1 MEIHQESARYPAARL
16 HGSQLQ
22 CWGHFGSVLI
32 RSSWSNF
39 LTESSRPQKK
49 PTEGVTSVPTNAAAA
64 AGGAMGGSRRDR
76 ATEGDGPAGGEIEN
90 AARMSQH
97 QDDLSDSTESGLGC
111 EKSSSDGQ
119 PSPDA
124 TASSKAKFHRYPFY
138 SPRFWHGM
146 RPKSWWSLLRMGRF
160 RIHPS
165 RLLMAVA
172 ISFATPFNT
181 ILALLQGLIFRRKLA
196 EAELHGP
203 PVFIVGHWRSGTTLL
218 HELMVRD
225 ERLSS
230 PSTFQCFAPCH
241 FLVTEWFFRR
251 FATWLLP
258 GKRPMDNMAAGWDR
272 PQEDEFALMN
282 LGQPS
287 PYRRIAFPNEPAVDM
302 DYLDFDGV
310 AEEGKQAWMTALR
323 SFLLKVSVETG
334 RPLII
339 KSPTHTGRVG
349 FLAREFPEAKFI
361 HITRDPRDLFPST
374 CRLWRGLDEV
384 QALQNPHHQQHEH
397 YVVECLRRMY
407 KAFHDQRDS
416 IDSSRIIDVRFEDLT
431 SNPVETLR
439 SIYETLRLSDFES
452 VESTIRDWAES
463 EHKTYQRNQHQ
474 LPPEKEAMILDEWQD
489 YFERYGYR

>member
-1 MEIHQESARYPAARL
+1 MPSPSNVDPSVGDEHDPLHRHPAA
-16 HGSQLQ
+16 
-22 CWGHFGSVLI
+22 
-32 RSSWSNF
+32 
-39 LTESSRPQKK
+39 
-49 PTEGVTSVPTNAAAA
+49 
-64 AGGAMGGSRRDR
+64 
-76 ATEGDGPAGGEIEN
+76 DGTG
-90 AARMSQH
+90 
-97 QDDLSDSTESGLGC
+97 SGLG
-111 EKSSSDGQ
+111 ETQGAAHSLPKKNASSDFATSNLNAEKPV
-119 PSPDA
+119 PSGPSEPGPKR
-124 TASSKAKFHRYPFY
+124 SSKVKFHHYPFY

-146 RPKSWWSLLRMGRF
+146 RPGSWWNLLRQGRF

-165 RLLMAVA
+165 RLLMALA

-181 ILALLQGLIFRRKLA
+181 LLAMIQAVIFRRKMA
-196 EAELHGP
+196 VAELHGP

-251 FATWLLP
+251 FASWLLP

-302 DYLDFDGV
+302 NYLDFDGV
-310 AEEGKQAWMTALR
+310 SEEEKRAWMTALR
-323 SFLLKVSVETG
+323 SFLLKVSVGTG

-349 FLAREFPEAKFI
+349 SLAREFPEAKFI

-374 CRLWRGLDEV
+374 CRLWRGLDDV
-384 QALQNPHHQQHEH
+384 QALQKPKHDNDED
-397 YVVECLRRMY
+397 YVVECLKRMY
-407 KAFHDQRDS
+407 KAFHEQRKL
-416 IDSSRIIDVRFEDLT
+416 IDSARIIDVRFEDLT
-431 SNPVETLR
+431 TNPVETLR

-452 VESTIRDWAES
+452 VEMTICEWADS
-463 EHKTYQRNQHQ
+463 EHQTYQRNQHQ
-474 LPPEKEAMILDEWQD
+474 LPPAKEEMILDEWQD

>member
-1 MEIHQESARYPAARL
+1 MPSSNDLPASEEMPAKVAGKPAQNAVSADSGES
-16 HGSQLQ
+16 
-22 CWGHFGSVLI
+22 GSVH
-32 RSSWSNF
+32 
-39 LTESSRPQKK
+39 KK
-49 PTEGVTSVPTNAAAA
+49 SAK
-64 AGGAMGGSRRDR
+64 S
-76 ATEGDGPAGGEIEN
+76 GDF
-90 AARMSQH
+90 
-97 QDDLSDSTESGLGC
+97 
-111 EKSSSDGQ
+111 K
-119 PSPDA
+119 PD
-124 TASSKAKFHRYPFY
+124 SKASAKTQFHRYPFY

-146 RPKSWWSLLRMGRF
+146 RPGSWWRLLRQGRF

-165 RLLMAVA
+165 RLLMAIA

-181 ILALLQGLIFRRKLA
+181 LLAWVQSVLFRRKLA
-196 EAELHGP
+196 DAELHGP

-230 PSTFQCFAPCH
+230 PSTFQCFAPWH
-241 FLVTEWFFRR
+241 FLVSEWFFRR
-251 FATWLLP
+251 FASWLLP

-287 PYRRIAFPNEPAVDM
+287 PYRRIAFPNESAVDLE
-302 DYLDFDGV
+302 YLDFEGV
-310 AEEGKQAWMTALR
+310 SEREKQNWMAALR
-323 SFLLKVSVETG
+323 SFLLKVSIGTG

-349 FLAREFPEAKFI
+349 WLAREFPEAKFI
-361 HITRDPRDLFPST
+361 HITRDPRALFPST

-384 QALQNPHHQQHEH
+384 QAMQNPKHDQNED

-407 KAFHDQRDS
+407 QAFHEQRES
-416 IDSSRIIDVRFEDLT
+416 IDSTRMIDIRFEDLT
-431 SNPVETLR
+431 ANPVETLR
-439 SIYETLRLSDFES
+439 MIYETLRLSDFES
-452 VESTIRDWAES
+452 VEPTIREWAES

-474 LPPEKEAMILDEWQD
+474 LPPDKEAMILDAWQD